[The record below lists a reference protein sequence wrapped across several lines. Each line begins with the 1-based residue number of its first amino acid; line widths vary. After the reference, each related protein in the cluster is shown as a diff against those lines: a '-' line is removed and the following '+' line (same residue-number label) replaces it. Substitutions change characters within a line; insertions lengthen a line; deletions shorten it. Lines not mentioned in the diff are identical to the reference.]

1 MNGNGIN
8 VNYGGKQP
16 NTGATVKNFYEGKSG
31 STLWKIDKTKPYS
44 FSTTTL
50 TPTTIQNIYIPGTI
64 YYGTLSGISDAK
76 VKQDIT
82 PINTETT
89 NKIMNLKPTSYTF
102 KSDNKKLI
110 HYGFI
115 AQDVESE
122 FPELIYEKPDKKN
135 EMLKTVN
142 YLEMIPLLVD
152 KIQMMQK
159 EIDELKNS
167 K

>member
-16 NTGATVKNFYEGKSG
+16 NTGGAIVKNFNLGNS
-31 STLWKIDKTKPYS
+31 SLLWKIDKTKPDLS
-44 FSTTTL
+44 PTTTL

-135 EMLKTVN
+135 GMLKTVN